1 MSVEKWRS
9 YANVWTCYLP
19 YDNHSV

>member
-19 YDNHSV
+19 YDSHSV